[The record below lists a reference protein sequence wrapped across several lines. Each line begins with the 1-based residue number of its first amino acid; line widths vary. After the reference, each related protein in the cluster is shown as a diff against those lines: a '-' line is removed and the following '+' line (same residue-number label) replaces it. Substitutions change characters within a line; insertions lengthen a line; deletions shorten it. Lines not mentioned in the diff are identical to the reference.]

1 MACKECCKID
11 LQSHFKMY
19 IKVAYGQVKG
29 KWCTQDG
36 DWFALSLLT
45 LLLDARCCLRVSLP
59 HILFPIISPL
69 LTIHLSKVTSDIVT
83 PFIKIFH
90 VCLMVYYWAE
100 YRGDLGCLSSLSHCC
115 LWDADLGPVCFCPY
129 SLNGY
134 WALLPLCL
142 SFWIA
147 LLQEYISV
155 LPHCWPWLCSSFL
168 FSQLSHF

>member
-1 MACKECCKID
+1 M
-11 LQSHFKMY
+11 LQ
-19 IKVAYGQVKG
+19 
-29 KWCTQDG
+29 
-36 DWFALSLLT
+36 DWLAKPFQNVYQGSLWPSQREMVYSRWWLICLSLLT